1 MTGTEPIGSID
12 YTALMLA
19 TEACAVG
26 DALVYDATLGYYRV
40 ATASHRASAYATTE
54 AIARQAYGG
63 SEVGKV
69 KFQTAGVMSQAVS
82 GLEVLEQTLEKKLV
96 RVSTTGRLERVD
108 AYTDGDDI
116 VGYAHW
122 NGRVALHIGL
132 PWQLIASY
140 AGGIA
145 GTPDYSIQYR
155 KADGTFG
162 GAAHASIS
170 QGVDGGYIETRSASE
185 SVHSTAH
192 WRVGW
197 ISATLLG
204 FLDDVGTDRN
214 LIGLSTAS
222 GPIFGSSAKQTSIFG
237 SVFTLVT
244 SGGATY
250 TSSLHSF
257 SCGGERVRI
266 DSATN
271 YCGVPRYGLNT
282 AWGASEGE
290 VTLGNT
296 GTYSLTNAQYSLAS
310 IVLSG
315 AATGTYTFP
324 APTAAK
330 SYFKFL
336 QETGG
341 YDKVITIGS
350 GTTYTLKADTSM
362 WLKFTDL
369 GVFAPTV
376 GGSRPTKIV
385 TGTGDLG
392 TIDLNVGG
400 ELAETIIFVGDTGTP
415 DDVEVRGFTAPP
427 SGESRR
433 IVIISAL
440 AGESTTL
447 TLQDTAADDTDDY
460 MYLPTTTVAIAN
472 DGRRGY
478 GLVYNENFPG
488 WVLEGAP

>member
-1 MTGTEPIGSID
+1 MPAQQQHHVTSAYLSSGSVAVGQCVVLDADGVGYVLASAANRTSAGRRSAGIAISAGDPTNTAFEMQVVGQIPADISGLGDGTASSIRVSDAGVLERASFDSDDDVCGRCDEDGTAYVCFPLIGLAAAFGSFTLPTPNYGIIYRGTDGLPKTATGASID
-12 YTALMLA
+12 P
-19 TEACAVG
+19 
-26 DALVYDATLGYYRV
+26 
-40 ATASHRASAYATTE
+40 
-54 AIARQAYGG
+54 
-63 SEVGKV
+63 
-69 KFQTAGVMSQAVS
+69 
-82 GLEVLEQTLEKKLV
+82 
-96 RVSTTGRLERVD
+96 TG
-108 AYTDGDDI
+108 A
-116 VGYAHW
+116 
-122 NGRVALHIGL
+122 
-132 PWQLIASY
+132 
-140 AGGIA
+140 
-145 GTPDYSIQYR
+145 
-155 KADGTFG
+155 
-162 GAAHASIS
+162 
-170 QGVDGGYIETRSASE
+170 YIETRSASE

-296 GTYSLTNAQYSLAS
+296 GTYSLTNAQYSYAS

-376 GGSRPTKIV
+376 GGSTHQRPTKIV

-415 DDVEVRGFTAPP
+415 GDVDVRGFTAPP